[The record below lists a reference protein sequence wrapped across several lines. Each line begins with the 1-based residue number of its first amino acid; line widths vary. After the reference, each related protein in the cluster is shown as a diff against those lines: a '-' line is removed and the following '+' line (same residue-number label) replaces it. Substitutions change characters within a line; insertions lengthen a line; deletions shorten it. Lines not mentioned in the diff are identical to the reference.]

1 MPTPPLTHVRRQGV
15 LDERVE
21 GSQNLVVSDQQVRLC
36 AERVEHAGKLDRDVS
51 GSDNGDSLRLL
62 LDVEEA
68 VRVDSVRGTRDLVIG
83 GDGRSSTDSDSNL
96 LRLDRVALAVEG
108 LDGKGVRV
116 DERSV
121 TLVVVD
127 LVVDKVLL
135 AAGQG
140 LFSSARER
148 IVSGVRSL

>member
-1 MPTPPLTHVRRQGV
+1 MPTLSLTHVRRQGV
-15 LDERVE
+15 LDKRVE

-51 GSDNGDSLRLL
+51 GSDDGDSLRLL

-96 LRLDRVALAVEG
+96 LRLDRVGLAVEG

-127 LVVDKVLL
+127 FVVDKVLL